1 MRKRMYL
8 SNTETID
15 DYVTTLYKVVTSVG
29 KRTFLNA
36 DIINSKI
43 TNIILGIRS
52 KDSTFDTIEFSN
64 STDTTLTNSLFEL
77 FEIYVR
83 MNVYETTGITY
94 TEFKNMSIIEKETLN
109 NYLEFKLE
117 TLNLTADMVNE
128 DRPINDN
135 PFDL

>member
-1 MRKRMYL
+1 MYL